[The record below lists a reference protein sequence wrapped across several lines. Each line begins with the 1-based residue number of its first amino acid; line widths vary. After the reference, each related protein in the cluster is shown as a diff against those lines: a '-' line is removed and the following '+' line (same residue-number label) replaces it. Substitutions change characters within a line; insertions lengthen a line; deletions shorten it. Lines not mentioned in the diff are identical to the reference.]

1 MFSNCHFAK
10 KIMFH
15 VVVSAASAATM
26 SFCIIL
32 AEFSTNLVFVFT

>member
-15 VVVSAASAATM
+15 VVVSAATM

-32 AEFSTNLVFVFT
+32 AEFSTNLVFVFTWSQ